1 VAKKKL
7 PPEVQEFFVKM
18 GRKGGKI
25 GGTARAAKMTKEE
38 RSASARKAVQA
49 RWAKEKAKSAD

>member
-1 VAKKKL
+1 
-7 PPEVQEFFVKM
+7 M

-25 GGTARAAKMTKEE
+25 GGKKLGANQTPEE

-49 RWAKEKAKSAD
+49 RWAKARAAKKDHIAKGVDLNRDHR